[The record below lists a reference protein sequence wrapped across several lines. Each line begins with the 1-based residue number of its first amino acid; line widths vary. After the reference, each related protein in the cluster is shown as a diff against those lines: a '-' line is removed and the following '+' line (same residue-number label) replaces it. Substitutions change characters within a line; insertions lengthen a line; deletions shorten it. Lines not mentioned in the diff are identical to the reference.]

1 MEQKLAARFGVKHV
15 IAVANGTLGLQI
27 ALKALN
33 LKNEVITSPFSYI
46 STATSII
53 WENLKPRYVDIDQ
66 DHFNI
71 NIKLLEKQIT
81 EKVSAILPVHVF
93 GNANNMEF
101 FKIKKIWN

>member
-1 MEQKLAARFGVKHV
+1 M
-15 IAVANGTLGLQI
+15 
-27 ALKALN
+27 KALN

-101 FKIKKIWN
+101 LKNKKKYGIKLIYDASHCFDINYKKIYSKLW